1 MMSWGAFRNPNP
13 LCFALAIA
21 FLLIAASHVYE
32 WRADELSY
40 RLYLPYLELEG
51 TLHDIEPRALPM
63 LDVGTSSWVVAIA
76 FIIVT
81 LATAAFCGR
90 LRLLP

>member
-1 MMSWGAFRNPNP
+1 
-13 LCFALAIA
+13 
-21 FLLIAASHVYE
+21 
-32 WRADELSY
+32 
-40 RLYLPYLELEG
+40 
-51 TLHDIEPRALPM
+51 M